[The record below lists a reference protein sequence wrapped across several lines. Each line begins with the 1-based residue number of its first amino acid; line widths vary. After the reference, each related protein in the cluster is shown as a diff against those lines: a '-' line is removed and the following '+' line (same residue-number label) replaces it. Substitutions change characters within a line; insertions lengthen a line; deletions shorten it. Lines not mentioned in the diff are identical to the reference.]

1 VQERQFWEF
10 TRKYS
15 CGLQTKSLRWSAHLI
30 RCVLILDILISQPV
44 YLNRWRAEFGKSLGL
59 EMDAAEWG
67 SSRVCRGLC
76 TPNPAVRLS
85 QARSHPA
92 LGVFHSGFY
101 FWPIYIASLP

>member
-1 VQERQFWEF
+1 MRFDP
-10 TRKYS
+10 RYPY
-15 CGLQTKSLRWSAHLI
+15 LSACLSESVES
-30 RCVLILDILISQPV
+30 RVWQ
-44 YLNRWRAEFGKSLGL
+44 SLGL
-59 EMDAAEWG
+59 EMDVAEWG